1 MDWILQLLQQVMSD
15 GAGAIKAILIL
26 GIGCIG
32 WLYVSSLK
40 YAREERK
47 ELIELFQ
54 KQIESDRKDLI
65 DVIEK
70 CQEGQMNVVQTLNE
84 LKLLIS
90 TLGLKL

>member
-1 MDWILQLLQQVMSD
+1 MDWILQLLQQVMGD
-15 GAGAIKAILIL
+15 GAAAIKAILLL
-26 GIGCIG
+26 GIGGIG

-40 YAREERK
+40 QSREERK

-70 CQEGQMNVVQTLNE
+70 CQEGQLNVVQTLNE

-90 TLGLKL
+90 TIGLKL

>member
-1 MDWILQLLQQVMSD
+1 MDWILQLLQQVMGD
-15 GAGAIKAILIL
+15 GTGAIKAILLL
-26 GIGCIG
+26 GIGGIG

-40 YAREERK
+40 QAREERK

-90 TLGLKL
+90 TIGLKL

>member
-1 MDWILQLLQQVMSD
+1 MDGILQLLQQAMGGGTAAVV
-15 GAGAIKAILIL
+15 AVLLL
-26 GIGCIG
+26 GVGGIG
-32 WLYVSSLK
+32 WLYLSSLK
-40 YAREERK
+40 QAREERK

-70 CQEGQMNVVQTLNE
+70 CQEGQLNVQTMNE

-90 TLGLKL
+90 TIGLKL